1 MKNYKKTTQVFFLAL
16 AVASFARGTQAEA
29 GMVRIINNCDV
40 AIKVNITPGNTEGDP
55 YCWKC
60 LDSRLRSCGKQT
72 ANIVVPV
79 DAFTGREYFSV
90 IDIADGIFTSGK
102 CKNLSVFKNYEVLFS
117 DTTFGTSCK
126 SREI

>member
-1 MKNYKKTTQVFFLAL
+1 MKNYKKPTQVFFF
-16 AVASFARGTQAEA
+16 AVAVAFFARGTNAEA
-29 GMVRIINNCDV
+29 GMVRIINNSDV
-40 AIKVNITPGNTEGDP
+40 AIKVNITPGTEGFP

-72 ANIVVPV
+72 AEIVVPV
-79 DAFTGREYFSV
+79 DALKGREHFSV
-90 IDIADGIFTSGK
+90 IDIEDGFLASGK